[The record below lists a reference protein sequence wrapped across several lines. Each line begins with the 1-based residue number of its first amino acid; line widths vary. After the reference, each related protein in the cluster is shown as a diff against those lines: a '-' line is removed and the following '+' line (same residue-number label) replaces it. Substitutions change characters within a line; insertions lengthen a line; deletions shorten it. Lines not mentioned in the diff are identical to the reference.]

1 MNIYLIAYTKNNL
14 GDDLFTTM
22 LVSKYPEINFD
33 INIEE
38 MQYTKSLRNF
48 SNVNII
54 NEKRNLNK
62 INVNKYDAIV
72 YVGGSIFM
80 EKNNGLQRLKDFNKF
95 IKHAK
100 HNNVPFY
107 YISCNFGPYETE
119 EYLEVAK
126 DTFSYC
132 EDVCFRDKY
141 SYDLFK
147 DIKTVRYAPD
157 LILSYEFNNIEK
169 KEDTIGI
176 SIIDLNI
183 RKDLIN
189 IKSKYIEMIKNN
201 INKYQAE
208 GKEVYLFS
216 FCKYE
221 GDENAIN
228 DIYNLVDNKEKLKI
242 VKYNGDIE
250 EFLNIYSQMEYMI
263 CSRFHS
269 MIISTRLKQKMLIL
283 SYSKKIDNVIKDMNW
298 NLNIKKLTDINES
311 LILEIPDFK
320 IV

>member
-33 INIEE
+33 INIGE
-38 MQYTKSLRNF
+38 MEYAKSLRNF

-119 EYLEVAK
+119 EYMELAK

-141 SYDLFK
+141 SYDVFK
-147 DIKTVRYAPD
+147 DIKSVRYAPD

-169 KEDTIGI
+169 KNDTIGI

-183 RKDLIN
+183 REDLIN

-228 DIYNLVDNKEKLKI
+228 EICNLVDNKDKLRI
-242 VKYNGDIE
+242 VKYNGNIE

-269 MIISTRLKQKMLIL
+269 MIISKRLKQKMLIL
-283 SYSKKIDNVIKDMNW
+283 SYSKKINNVIKDMNW
-298 NLNIKKLTDINES
+298 NLNIKELRDINES
-311 LILEIPDFK
+311 SILELPEFK